1 MWLLHV
7 HVHWCAEQVGAD
19 QITGQI
25 PKWLGDFHVVVW
37 KVSHVI
43 SFFFPIITSQIM
55 PLTFKIVHPVSKST
69 VRLSVLCWQLSSISI
84 LSLIC
89 PTIIQL
95 LINYV
100 LCQKNRSAM
109 RTMLVCFY
117 SFRLEFC
124 FQMSV
129 SGSLTAA
136 SEKEDK
142 PLRCLSGKC
151 MVEHCLLYAHFI
163 L

>member
-1 MWLLHV
+1 MSYNYSIIDKLCSLSKKIGPQ
-7 HVHWCAEQVGAD
+7 CA
-19 QITGQI
+19 
-25 PKWLGDFHVVVW
+25 LG
-37 KVSHVI
+37 
-43 SFFFPIITSQIM
+43 
-55 PLTFKIVHPVSKST
+55 
-69 VRLSVLCWQLSSISI
+69 VLCS
-84 LSLIC
+84 
-89 PTIIQL
+89 
-95 LINYV
+95 
-100 LCQKNRSAM
+100 
-109 RTMLVCFY
+109 MLVCFY

-136 SEKEDK
+136 SEKVDK

>member
-1 MWLLHV
+1 MYTGVLSKWVLTKLLGKSLND
-7 HVHWCAEQVGAD
+7 W
-19 QITGQI
+19 
-25 PKWLGDFHVVVW
+25 
-37 KVSHVI
+37 VI
-43 SFFFPIITSQIM
+43 SMLLYEKYLMLSVFFPIITSQIM
-55 PLTFKIVHPVSKST
+55 PLTFKIVHPVSTST

-84 LSLIC
+84 LLLIC

-100 LCQKNRSAM
+100 LCQKIGPQRALGVLCS
-109 RTMLVCFY
+109 MLVCFY

-136 SEKEDK
+136 SEKVDK